1 MSDYNGLRCVEC
13 DEALTGKQ
21 KKYCSKRCSK
31 RYYNRKQ
38 YEKREI
44 LNAKSEA
51 LLMASLQNGL
61 TVEQSCRQA
70 GIGTTTFYDRQ
81 ANDPEFADKI
91 KAAREFTE
99 VNARRKVAEA
109 INSGDMKTSR
119 WYLERK
125 AKREFS
131 SRHEHTGADGT
142 PISEG
147 MSEDKFN
154 ALLERAVGKAKSS
167 GQGAAASGK
176 HRKDAPAK

>member
-1 MSDYNGLRCVEC
+1 MSDYNGARCVEC

-21 KKYCSKRCSK
+21 KKYCSKKCGR
-31 RYYNRKQ
+31 RYYQRKQ
-38 YEKREI
+38 YEKREV
-44 LNAKSEA
+44 LNAKAEA
-51 LLMASLQNGL
+51 LLVASLQNGL

-81 ANDPEFADKI
+81 ANDSEFADKI
-91 KAAREFTE
+91 SAAREFTE
-99 VNARRKVAEA
+99 VNARRRIAEA
-109 INSGDMKTSR
+109 IDAGDMKTAR

-147 MSEDKFN
+147 MSEEKYN
-154 ALLERAVGKAKSS
+154 ALLERAVGKAQPARK
-167 GQGAAASGK
+167 GQAATGK
-176 HRKDAPAK
+176 HRKDAASK